1 MRDYMLTRKCLGITS
16 LVSLGL
22 IAGCSGDSSNAA
34 KDDVTEISE
43 NNVENTTN
51 ACVYDGYIAMQGAN
65 NETLCLDA
73 EGTLAFWINADGSYG
88 FPEASQ
94 AVSDET
100 GSTENSSTEPS
111 ETNTDTGST
120 VTNDSTAQSTQ
131 PIVTPTDSTQ
141 AGSTDKASCTTDKA
155 LYTINGISYY
165 KNADGNLYYFD
176 ANCTKTLVTV
186 AAPASS
192 SSVSTAE
199 GTETAIS
206 SAANPASSESNV
218 ALSSDS
224 QPSNLEPNSSAD
236 VAPSSSATVVT
247 PSNGSVPT
255 ITYSTSGATVE
266 NNNNCVKITGGEVV
280 ISCAGDYDF
289 SGSYSG
295 SDAQIRV
302 YSPKSDSGVYLN
314 LRGLTLTNTADA
326 PIYSQMSSKTFV
338 VAKNGTTNTLS
349 DGSTRTKTFTYVN
362 SNNETK
368 VDTTGACIYAKD
380 DLTIKGEG
388 TLIVKGNYNN
398 GIHTSNDLRVKNG
411 LITVTAKNNGLK
423 GKESVSISGG
433 TLNIT
438 TTAGD
443 GIKSDTDD
451 ATDLAAGK
459 GSIEITGGEITIN
472 SKYDG
477 ITANNIVSIAN
488 GESTTPSIKITA
500 GGGHTCLND
509 PTTSSGN
516 GGGMGGF
523 PGMGGGSSCSADSSS
538 KGIKAD
544 SNIVISGGSIEINSR
559 DDGVHSEGNI
569 TISGGVT
576 TIATDDDGVHSEK
589 ALYIKDNAIVRVT
602 IAYEGFESPDMNL
615 EGGITSVITTDDGW
629 NAAGGTSTTTGGN
642 TGRGGFS
649 PGGGMGGSTG
659 NLKVT
664 GGYHYIYVGTGDT
677 DGIDSNGGITIS
689 GGVIIVECRMN
700 GGMGGMVDSDGTT
713 TISNNAKLLGFGTN
727 NSEEGTQYSV
737 SFNTSS
743 YYGTSSIAFKP
754 SFSGSKMV
762 SSVGQ
767 PSAISSVSGM
777 TKTCFDKDET
787 RCVYTN

>member
-1 MRDYMLTRKCLGITS
+1 MFTRKCLGYSS
-16 LVSLGL
+16 LVAMGL
-22 IAGCSGDSSNAA
+22 IAGCSSDSSTTP
-34 KDDVTEISE
+34 KDALADALE
-43 NNVENTTN
+43 NGSDTSTNV
-51 ACVYDGYIAMQGAN
+51 CVYDGYTAMQGASG
-65 NETLCLDA
+65 ETLCLNT
-73 EGTLAFWINADGSYG
+73 EGTLAFGINADGSYG
-88 FPEASQ
+88 FPEALQ
-94 AVSDET
+94 ADSGET
-100 GSTENSSTEPS
+100 GSTENPSTEPS
-111 ETNTDTGST
+111 ETNTDTSST
-120 VTNDSTAQSTQ
+120 VVNDSTAQGTQ
-131 PIVTPTDSTQ
+131 PTVTPKDSTQ
-141 AGSTDKASCTTDKA
+141 NGSTSETSCTTDKA
-155 LYTINGISYY
+155 LYTVNGVSYY
-165 KNADGNLYYFD
+165 KNDDGSLYYFD
-176 ANCTKTLVTV
+176 ADCNKTSLTV
-186 AAPASS
+186 ATPASS
-192 SSVSTAE
+192 SSVSASE
-199 GTETAIS
+199 GNETAAS
-206 SAANPASSESNV
+206 SSSRSRQSSSSEAETPASSSSI
-218 ALSSDS
+218 AL
-224 QPSNLEPNSSAD
+224 PNSSAD

-255 ITYSTSGATVE
+255 ITYAASGATVE
-266 NNNNCVKITGGEVV
+266 NNNNCVTVTGGEVV
-280 ISCAGDYDF
+280 ITCAGDYDF

-338 VAKNGTTNTLS
+338 VPKNGTTNTLS

-459 GSIEITGGEITIN
+459 GSIEITGGDITIN

-477 ITANNIVSIAN
+477 ITANNIVNIAN

-500 GGGHTCLND
+500 GGGHTCLSD

-516 GGGMGGF
+516 GGGMGGGF
-523 PGMGGGSSCSADSSS
+523 GGGFGMGGSSCSADSSS

-629 NAAGGTSTTTGGN
+629 NAAGGTSSTTGGN
-642 TGRGGFS
+642 TGRGGF
-649 PGGGMGGSTG
+649 PGGGGFGGGSTG

-689 GGVIIVECRMN
+689 GGVIIVECRMS

-713 TISNNAKLLGFGTN
+713 TISSNAKLLGFGTN
-727 NSEEGTQYSV
+727 NSEEGTQYNV
-737 SFNTSS
+737 SFNTNS

-787 RCVYTN
+787 RCVYVK